1 LPGWNGPWSLLLPP
15 GYEQLRDRPLEEV
28 VAFQWRAANETILDD
43 LGQLPRER
51 WIAVRYEDLVR
62 DPRGEIA
69 KLLDFAGLSMD
80 PRLEEYLSRPLPL
93 SRHTQTRP
101 DPDKWR
107 KNEAEVER
115 MLPSLVTVS
124 ARLGS

>member
-1 LPGWNGPWSLLLPP
+1 
-15 GYEQLRDRPLEEV
+15 

-51 WIAVRYEDLVR
+51 WTDVRYEDLVR

-69 KLLDFAGLSMD
+69 KLLDFAGLPMD
-80 PRLEEYLSRPLPL
+80 PRLEEYLSRPLPM
-93 SRHTQTRP
+93 SRHTQTKP

-107 KNEAEVER
+107 QNEAEIER
-115 MLPSLVTVS
+115 VLPTLATVS
-124 ARLGS
+124 ARLGL